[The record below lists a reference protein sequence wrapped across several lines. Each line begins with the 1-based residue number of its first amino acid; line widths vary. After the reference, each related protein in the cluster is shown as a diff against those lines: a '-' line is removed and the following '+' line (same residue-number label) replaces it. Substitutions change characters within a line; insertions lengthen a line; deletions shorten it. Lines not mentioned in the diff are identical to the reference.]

1 MGFFEI
7 LMIGIGLSMDA
18 FAASVCKGLCM
29 RRATAKNILTIGIFF
44 GSFQAI
50 MPLIGYF
57 LGKQF
62 EEYIVSVDHWIAFA
76 LLTFIGGK
84 MILDVISDKDADSCD
99 ISDKNLNLR
108 EISVLAVATSIDALA
123 VGISFAFLKV
133 EIESAV
139 IAIGV
144 TTFLLSSLGVV
155 IGNKFGSKYKNKAT
169 LAGGII
175 LILIGTKILLE
186 HLGILS

>member
-1 MGFFEI
+1 M
-7 LMIGIGLSMDA
+7 
-18 FAASVCKGLCM
+18 ASLDLDVYK
-29 RRATAKNILTIGIFF
+29 RQAKNILTIGIFF

-169 LAGGII
+169 LAGGIRCV
-175 LILIGTKILLE
+175 
-186 HLGILS
+186 